1 MVGTLDKIEH
11 RRNESLSR
19 YCTFRV
25 GGEAD
30 LVILPKDTEELI
42 ASINYCKSGNIN
54 YILIGNGSNI
64 LFSDEGFRGA
74 VIKIGRNMSDVRCD
88 GEYIYASAGATLFQ
102 VARAAADNSLT
113 GMEFAAGIPGTVG
126 GAVCM
131 NAGAYGGEI
140 KDVAVSV
147 DILDV
152 STMKDT
158 AFGCNP
164 SDTDSQKACPSV
176 RKFVVSDMD
185 FGYRHSILSDN
196 SNLIVL
202 GAVFRLTKGDREEI
216 ENRMKELANARVSK
230 QPLEYPSAG
239 STFKRPE
246 GYFAGKLIED
256 SGLKGYRV
264 GGACVSEKHCGFV
277 VNDNNATAADIKKV
291 ISDVQD
297 IVYEKF
303 HVRLETEVKMI

>member
-1 MVGTLDKIEH
+1 MIETIGILDGIEY
-11 RRNESLSR
+11 RQNESLSR

-30 LVILPKDTEELI
+30 LVILPKDRTELAKSI
-42 ASINYCKSGNIN
+42 AYCKSVNIN
-54 YILIGNGSNI
+54 YILVGNGSNI
-64 LFSDEGFRGA
+64 LFSDEGYRGA
-74 VIKIGRNMSDVRCD
+74 VIKLGQNMSDITCE
-88 GEYIYASAGATLFQ
+88 GEYMYVSAGALLSQ
-102 VARAAADNSLT
+102 AARRAADNSMT
-113 GMEFAAGIPGTVG
+113 GMEFAAGIPGTMG

-140 KDVAVSV
+140 KDIVVSV
-147 DILDV
+147 DV
-152 STMKDT
+152 MDT
-158 AFGCNP
+158 SAVT
-164 SDTDSQKACPSV
+164 DTDSEMPSD
-176 RKFVVSDMD
+176 KIMHGLIKEYSASDMD

-196 SNLIVL
+196 PNLIVL
-202 GAVFRLTKGDREEI
+202 GARLRLKKGDKAEI
-216 ENRMKELANARVSK
+216 EKRMKELAEARISK

-277 VNDNNATAADIKKV
+277 VNDNHATAADIKKV

-297 IVYEKF
+297 TVYEKF
-303 HVRLETEVKMI
+303 GVRLETEVKMI